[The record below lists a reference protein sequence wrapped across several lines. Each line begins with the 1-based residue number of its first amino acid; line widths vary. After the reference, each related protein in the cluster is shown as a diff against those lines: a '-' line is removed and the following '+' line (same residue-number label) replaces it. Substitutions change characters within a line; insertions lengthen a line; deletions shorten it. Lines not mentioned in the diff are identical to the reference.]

1 MRPRN
6 RNRSYEDSNL
16 PVVAAVSQANP
27 TFKINAKHCS
37 HGAACPCFRKQPR
50 RSAATGRG
58 GYSGLAIIAVVLF
71 SVIGARGQER
81 RAAPTPQTA
90 GEPVATTFEVIVT
103 GSNIPTA
110 EEVGPNPVDTYRP
123 ADIEKLGIRNAT
135 DLTTFLPQEAGGTTN
150 LNISN
155 GGDGTVQFNVRGLL
169 AKETLVLVDGKRV
182 AFGSLNGV
190 GFGSG
195 VDINLIPFP
204 MIDHVDILK
213 DGASA
218 VYGSDAVAGVVNF
231 FLIHK
236 FRGLEI
242 GGSYG
247 NTNMG
252 ASNDMGEWE
261 AWIKAGTGNDK
272 TDIVVIADFWERT
285 GGLFSRDRDLSSNA
299 FQIPWGG
306 GEFRNERFPGHIGRI
321 PGFRLIPS
329 MFFGPGGTPLPGVNT
344 PLPHSAPNAATSP
357 FYKIPFIPGVG
368 IPRGPGVINPN
379 AYPGAPGIIGPH
391 AIQHFPQTGTDYKGG
406 GDYFFLN
413 FAAFTPALPPAD
425 RQSFYGSF
433 MRDVCDKYLTVFA
446 DFKYVRSFFD
456 ASLAAVPF
464 LPDPF
469 KIPGTNIGLSLFFGG
484 VSVPIQN
491 PFNPF
496 TVADATIPGFFPDG
510 SGLPV
515 TTGVQFRGINDTGPR
530 HEKFTYYDYLFDVGL
545 RGQLGEFGD
554 YFKTWNWE
562 LGFRY
567 SRNEGQ
573 NLSVGEVSAPGLRE
587 ALLDTD
593 PATAFDPF
601 LNFNAHNTKAARQR
615 VYVTLHNSGE
625 YELPIGYA
633 TVNGDLFNLPAGP
646 VSFALG
652 SEYDAPRW
660 TRDRDALNTTFESIG
675 STNGGSARVNRDV
688 WSIYQEVRVP
698 ITSPTWNFPGFYSFE
713 VDFAEREEWY
723 SQNTSAVL
731 PSGAFPFQPATHS
744 QYNAQKP
751 KVSVRWQ
758 PLDPK
763 YIGALTLRGSY
774 TEAFHAPALSEIS
787 PASTEGVDTIAFD
800 PLTNQ
805 SYGFENRIIGNP
817 NLKPEVAYEW
827 SYGIVYSPKW
837 LKGLTLSADWWH
849 IDMRS
854 IASLLGTQF
863 TIDLNNPDLVI
874 RGPPVIPG
882 EPGPIILVI
891 DPNENLTGAIFEGLD
906 YEAIYILDSSI
917 FGHGDFGRLTATV
930 NGTWLSRAELQ
941 ILPDTKRFGIAG
953 EFIPP
958 GFTLTSSLPWNR
970 ANFSLFYDGPNDT
983 WMQGL
988 DVGAVV
994 HYTGQYEDDNLNL
1007 TTDFSTFAK
1016 PQTPR
1021 SGPKPWRARKV
1032 REWVTLDLLT
1042 SYTFNLAP
1050 PGLSEVPGFAKDGG
1064 KNVKMKDGKEKNVM
1078 PVSTAEHN
1086 PCGWRAWLNNTTIT
1100 LGMQNVF
1107 DEDPPFVNSAFENGY
1122 DESLATI
1129 KGRFWYV
1136 QLKKRF

>member
-1 MRPRN
+1 MPLL
-6 RNRSYEDSNL
+6 L
-16 PVVAAVSQANP
+16 PSVTFGQVAEV
-27 TFKINAKHCS
+27 
-37 HGAACPCFRKQPR
+37 
-50 RSAATGRG
+50 
-58 GYSGLAIIAVVLF
+58 
-71 SVIGARGQER
+71 ER
-81 RAAPTPQTA
+81 
-90 GEPVATTFEVIVT
+90 VIVT

-110 EEVGPNPVDTYRP
+110 EETGPNPVDTYRP
-123 ADIEKLGIRNAT
+123 GDIEKLGIRNAT
-135 DLTTFLPQEAGGTTN
+135 DLTTFLPQQSGATTN
-150 LNISN
+150 LNMSN
-155 GGDGTVQFNVRGLL
+155 GGDGTVQFNLRGLL

-182 AFGSLNGV
+182 AFGSLDAV
-190 GFGSG
+190 GFSGG

-204 MIDHVDILK
+204 MIDHIDILK

-218 VYGSDAVAGVVNF
+218 VYGSDAITGVVNF
-231 FLIHK
+231 FLVHK

-247 NTNMG
+247 NTNLG
-252 ASNDMGEWE
+252 ASNEMGEWE
-261 AWIKAGTGNDK
+261 AWIKAGTGDDK
-272 TDIVVIADFWERT
+272 TEIVVIADFWERT
-285 GGLFSRDRDLSSNA
+285 GGLFSADRDISSNA

-306 GEFRNERFPGHIGRI
+306 FDERSGNFPGNVQFL
-321 PGFRLIPS
+321 FRLIPK
-329 MFFGPGGTPLPGVNT
+329 MFFGPGGTPQIGVNT

-357 FYKIPFIPGVG
+357 FYKQPGFPFQVLGGLPV
-368 IPRGPGVINPN
+368 VNPN
-379 AYPGAPGIIGPH
+379 GYPGAPGIIGPN
-391 AIQHFPQTGTDYKGG
+391 AIQPPFPQTGPKYRGG
-406 GDYFFLN
+406 GDYFLFN
-413 FAAFTPALPPAD
+413 FAAFTPALAPAD
-425 RQSFYGSF
+425 RQAFYGSF
-433 MRDVCDKYLTVFA
+433 TRDLCDKYLTVFA

-464 LPDPF
+464 VPDPF
-469 KIPGTNIGLSLFFGG
+469 KIPGTNIGFSQFGI
-484 VSVPIQN
+484 SVPISN

-496 TVADATIPGFFPDG
+496 TVPDNTVIVNG
-510 SGLPV
+510 VGIPV
-515 TTGVQFRGINDTGPR
+515 TTGVTFRGLNDTGPR
-530 HEKFTYYDYLFDVGL
+530 HEKFTYQDSLFDVGL
-545 RGQLGEFGD
+545 RGEMGEFGD

-573 NLSVGEVSAPGLRE
+573 DLSVNEASQPGLRE
-587 ALLDTD
+587 ALLDTN

-625 YELPIGYA
+625 YELPIGYVA
-633 TVNGDLFNLPAGP
+633 INGDLFNLPAGP

-652 SEYDAPRW
+652 GEYDAPRW
-660 TRDRDALNTTFESIG
+660 TRNRDSLNTTFQSIG
-675 STNGGSARVNRDV
+675 STDGEGARVNRDV

-698 ITSPTWNFPGFYSFE
+698 FTSPAWNFPGFYSFE

-723 SQNTSAVL
+723 SQNTSSVL
-731 PSGAFPFQPATHS
+731 ASEAFPSQPAAHS

-787 PASTEGVDTIAFD
+787 PASTESSADGFD
-800 PLTNQ
+800 PILKEAV
-805 SYGFENRIIGNP
+805 SVEARVIGNP
-817 NLKPEVAYEW
+817 NLQPEVAYEW
-827 SYGIVYSPKW
+827 SYGAVYSPKW

-854 IASLLGTQF
+854 ITSLLGTQF
-863 TIDLNNPDLVI
+863 IIENNLPGLVI

-882 EPGPIILVI
+882 KPGPIILVI

-917 FGHGDFGRLTATV
+917 FGHGDFGRLTATL

-941 ILPDTKRFGIAG
+941 IEPNTKRFGIAG
-953 EFIPP
+953 EVIPP
-958 GFTLTSSLPWNR
+958 GFTLTGSLPWSR
-970 ANFSLFYDGPNDT
+970 ANLSLFYDGPTDT

-988 DVGAVV
+988 DIGSVV
-994 HYTGQYEDDNLNL
+994 HYTGQYEDDNRSL
-1007 TTDFSTFAK
+1007 TQNPFTDEFSK

-1021 SGPKPWRARKV
+1021 SGFRSWRARKV
-1032 REWVTLDLLT
+1032 REWTTLDLIA
-1042 SYTFNLAP
+1042 SYTFNLPPPAP
-1050 PGLSEVPGFAKDGG
+1050 APVPGFAKDGG
-1064 KNVKMKDGKEKNVM
+1064 KNVKMKDGKEKNVI
-1078 PVSTAEHN
+1078 PVSTAEYN
-1086 PCGWRAWLNNTTIT
+1086 PCGWRGWLNNTTIT
-1100 LGMQNVF
+1100 LGMQNVL
-1107 DEDPPFVNSAFENGY
+1107 DADPPFVAGASENGY